1 MVAPGTTHFQE
12 NCQLKKIIKTRPP
25 LSESGIEKVL
35 TDKFMIDFY
44 VELRQTE
51 AATANV
57 NPEEVRMYAYERY
70 RNQLNNDLT
79 KMENAVEYINSVYSP
94 YVYS

>member
-1 MVAPGTTHFQE
+1 M
-12 NCQLKKIIKTRPP
+12 
-25 LSESGIEKVL
+25 L

-44 VELRQTE
+44 IELRQAE
-51 AATANV
+51 ASTAQV

-70 RNQLNNDLT
+70 RNQLNNNLT

-94 YVYS
+94 YVYSVQNLATAIPDLLSMAAAPPRGRI